1 MATVGNL
8 FVTVGA
14 NTASLTTNLA
24 AAEKRIEQFKTKV
37 KGTGSA
43 INEAFDNMKPIS
55 LGPLSLDIAGIKGK
69 FEAAGKAL
77 AGNVTEAKALRDAVQ
92 RVAAAEQKVLDVQSL
107 RKSAGLARAT
117 IGAAGFDPNRALPK
131 PQDTERLTASI
142 GKANEAMR
150 GAAAA
155 QQTATAAA
163 SQQIRVTNDL
173 AAAKARLISL
183 QQREAQVSA
192 VAAGAKMPLLQ
203 RGAKGRFEPVGDLAA
218 AKANNAMIDAAR
230 ERHQRLTQAI
240 ADQQIKVAALTSQQA
255 KGVGAIGKA
264 TEAQERMRVAT
275 ERLTAAKAAL
285 AKAEAANAKLAQVSA
300 AVSARGFDPSKAIKL
315 PDLNAAKA
323 AVESAKMEQSL
334 ASAALRAASLR
345 TALLAVGGAAAA
357 GAAAVGALTMHTI
370 RAAKE
375 MGLLEDS
382 ALRLGT
388 STDRLQDINNSMR
401 QLGAAPEAA
410 ETAILRMSVKLEDA
424 AAGGEE
430 AVQAFE
436 AIGLSMAQLD
446 GKDAAEQ
453 FNTVLTAIR
462 NLTTQQ
468 ERVKALREIFGR
480 GGVGIA
486 SAVNRGPAE
495 VAQAQVMAEEVR
507 IPAETVTRLAYL
519 DDTLVH
525 LKEGFHKISMMLA
538 GAFSPALEEA
548 AHHLSRM
555 MAQDPESMAS
565 GMQSLAM
572 SVAVVA
578 DVLNIVVGALRFVF
592 NLIQA
597 IAQAAAA
604 LVAGALGMIVKA
616 IEWIIWGL
624 EKISGSD
631 LGSAAVGEFADAM
644 LGAAQGLTAAAGSDV
659 AEAFTGAAAHMKFG
673 ASRAVA
679 DGIENGYTVAQQHI
693 GENPLM
699 LKTKVQME
707 AEKELQKEMERK
719 TKEIESIL
727 SSARDKANTLARGEV
742 GQQRAKLQEAGA
754 SQSQLMEFDSTQ
766 RIIAINQAAFDLEEK
781 RKQNAE
787 QLVEEMKELA
797 EAAATVN
804 MTEAEI
810 LARKMTALGATSA
823 QVAEAQRLA
832 DVLAAGEA
840 QDKFADYMAGQQQAL
855 DKLTGN
861 TEDLI
866 RAELEQMGLV
876 GAALE
881 QALQQ
886 AVAMNAQIA
895 QAEKDKAAQEEPI
908 KAAEAKRQGIE
919 DTVAD
924 LRLQAAQ
931 LGMTNAEKVADKLR
945 REGATEAQ
953 IAEAVALQTAID
965 KFDKAADIT
974 DTTAGIDTALGN
986 IKVGMPADAF
996 DATQQAVRLSEQQL
1010 AVLKEIETLLEG
1022 SAAAAPQQISDSVA
1036 AVAASATD
1044 MSENAIVAATT
1055 ASDNMA
1061 AKAGAGTAIPAMD
1074 RVMTDLLIEE
1084 RRQTALL
1091 TTIANNTGAFAG
1103 VLT

>member
-8 FVTVGA
+8 FVNVGA
-14 NTASLTTNLA
+14 NTANLTNNLS
-24 AAEKRIEQFKTKV
+24 AAEKRIEQFKQKMA
-37 KGTGSA
+37 KQSSGAAIGDALGS
-43 INEAFDNMKPIS
+43 MKPIT
-55 LGPLSLDIAGIKGK
+55 LGPLSLDIAGIKSK

-77 AGNVTEAKALRDAVQ
+77 AGNVTEAKALRDAIAK
-92 RVAAAEQKVLDVQSL
+92 VAAAEQKVLDVQSL

-117 IGAAGFDPNRALPK
+117 IGAAGFDPNKALPK

-142 GKANEAMR
+142 SKANEAMR
-150 GAAAA
+150 GATAAQQSASAAAA
-155 QQTATAAA
+155 QQV
-163 SQQIRVTNDL
+163 RVTNEL
-173 AAAKARLISL
+173 AAAKQRLVSL
-183 QQREAQVSA
+183 QQREAQVAS

-203 RGAKGRFEPVGDLAA
+203 RGAKGRIESVPDLAA
-218 AKANNAMIDAAR
+218 AKANNAMIDAAAQ
-230 ERHQRLTQAI
+230 RHQRLTQAI
-240 ADQQIKVAALTSQQA
+240 ADQQSKVNALTAQQV
-255 KGVGAIGKA
+255 KGAGAVSKA
-264 TEAQERMRVAT
+264 TEAQERMRAAT
-275 ERLTAAKAAL
+275 ERLTAAKQAL

-300 AVSARGFDPSKAIKL
+300 AISARGFDPSKAIKL

-323 AVESAKMEQSL
+323 AVESAKLEQNL
-334 ASAALRAASLR
+334 ASAALRAAGLR
-345 TALLAVGGAAAA
+345 TALIAVGAGAAA

-370 RAAKE
+370 RASKV

-410 ETAILRMSVKLEDA
+410 EMAMLRMSVKLEDA

-468 ERVKALREIFGR
+468 ERVKALRELFGR
-480 GGVGIA
+480 GGVGLA

-495 VAQAQVMAEEVR
+495 VAEAQRMAEEVR

-538 GAFSPALEEA
+538 GAFSPALEQA

-572 SVAVVA
+572 SIAVVT

-592 NLIQA
+592 NLVQA
-597 IAQAAAA
+597 VAEAAAG

-616 IEWIIWGL
+616 IEWIVYGL

-631 LGSAAVGEFADAM
+631 LGSAAIGEFADSM
-644 LGAAQGLTAAAGSDV
+644 LIAAKDLTTAAGADV

-693 GENPLM
+693 GEQPLVI
-699 LKTKVQME
+699 KTKLQIE
-707 AEKELQKEMERK
+707 AEKEMQKEMERK
-719 TKEIESIL
+719 AKEVERIMD
-727 SSARDKANTLARGEV
+727 AAHDKANTLARGEV

-754 SQSQLMEFDSTQ
+754 SQSQLMEFDAIQ
-766 RIIAINQAAFDLEEK
+766 AIIVHNQAAVDL
-781 RKQNAE
+781 AE
-787 QLVEEMKELA
+787 QRKKQAEELTNEMKELA

-810 LARKMTALGATSA
+810 MQRKLASLGATR
-823 QVAEAQRLA
+823 QQLAEAERLSE
-832 DVLAAGEA
+832 VVAAGEA
-840 QDKFADYMAGQQQAL
+840 QQKFDDYMAGQAAAL
-855 DKLTGN
+855 AKIQGN
-861 TEDLI
+861 TEELL
-866 RAELEQMGLV
+866 RAELVKMGLV

-886 AVAMNAQIA
+886 SVAMNAQIE
-895 QAEKDKAAQEEPI
+895 QAERDKAAQDEAI
-908 KAAEAKRQGIE
+908 KEAEAKRKGIE
-919 DTVAD
+919 DTLAN
-924 LRLQAAQ
+924 LRIEAAQ
-931 LGMTNAEKVADKLR
+931 LGMTNAEKLADNLR
-945 REGATEAQ
+945 REGATEGQ
-953 IAEAVALQTAID
+953 VAEAVALQESID
-965 KFDKAADIT
+965 KFAALDPANIS
-974 DTTAGIDTALGN
+974 DTTAGIDTVLGN
-986 IKVGMPADAF
+986 MKMGMPAE
-996 DATQQAVRLSEQQL
+996 AVSAAEQTARLSEQQL
-1010 AVLKEIETLLEG
+1010 SVLKEIESLLAGG
-1022 SAAAAPQQISDSVA
+1022 SAALPEGATATIAAADAAAPSSIASSSSSSA
-1036 AVAASATD
+1036 AVAA
-1044 MSENAIVAATT
+1044 
-1055 ASDNMA
+1055 
-1061 AKAGAGTAIPAMD
+1061 GTGTSIPAMD
-1074 RVMTDLLIEE
+1074 RVMTDMLNEE
-1084 RRQTALL
+1084 RKHTALL
-1091 TTIANNTGAFAG
+1091 TTIATNTSAFAG